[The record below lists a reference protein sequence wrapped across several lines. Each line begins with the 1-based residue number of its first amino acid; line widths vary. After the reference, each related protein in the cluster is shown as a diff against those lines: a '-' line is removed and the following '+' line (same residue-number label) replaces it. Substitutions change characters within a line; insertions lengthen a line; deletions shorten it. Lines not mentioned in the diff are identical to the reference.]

1 MQVVCVEWKASEN
14 IKFESGLKAVCKR
27 FVLAFLAFSVRC
39 NL

>member
-27 FVLAFLAFSVRC
+27 FVLTFLAFSVRC
-39 NL
+39 KL